1 MVLLD
6 MPDALD
12 ALTVKALDMV
22 DEVYLVMGNTVPHVR
37 NAKRWL
43 TMLRS
48 LGYADTKLR
57 IVLNKTQAGSDLDL
71 AHIESAL
78 GLPVCHT
85 LPNEPTAALQAIN
98 QGLPLMNLN
107 HHGSLVQ
114 ALREFIAQEWH
125 LATSKRKNWLER
137 WF

>member
-12 ALTVKALDMV
+12 ALTVKALDLV

-57 IVLNKTQAGSDLDL
+57 IVLNQTHAGSEIDL

-78 GLPVCHT
+78 GLPVSRT
-85 LPNEPTAALQAIN
+85 LPHEPAATLQAVN

-107 HHGSLVQ
+107 HHRSLVQ
-114 ALREFIAQEWH
+114 ALRDFIAHEWH
-125 LATSKRKNWLER
+125 LTTSKRKSWLER